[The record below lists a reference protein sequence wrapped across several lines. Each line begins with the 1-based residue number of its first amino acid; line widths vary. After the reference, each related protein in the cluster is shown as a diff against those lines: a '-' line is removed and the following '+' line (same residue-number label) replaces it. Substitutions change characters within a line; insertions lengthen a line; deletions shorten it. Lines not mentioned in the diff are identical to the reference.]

1 MTDTPADTTPVEDQ
15 EPTDQ
20 TDTNEHGR
28 PVADPDQAA
37 DNNPS
42 DSDEPATRAGRR
54 QHRDAEKYRGLL
66 REVEAERDA
75 LRQQIAELHRAE
87 VARETGVPEADITG
101 DTIDAMRESAVA
113 FNARI
118 AAELAR
124 RGISAAAPASMV
136 SFGAQSPQVD
146 SGTEFI
152 DAFRPPR

>member
-15 EPTDQ
+15 ELTNQ
-20 TDTNEHGR
+20 TNTEDRG
-28 PVADPDQAA
+28 PQADPEPAA
-37 DNNPS
+37 DNNQS
-42 DSDEPATRAGRR
+42 DTDEPATRAARR

-136 SFGAQSPQVD
+136 SFGAEPPQVD